1 MKIHYVRLIT
11 IISDTEP
18 QHHSHMFMLV
28 PDIIPEVFDI
38 EKAFRDAV
46 KEFLS
51 TEEGQRI
58 VNYNGGDF
66 NWGDAVLNI
75 PDEIWKNHGLIH
87 LESTA
92 VVSVNHD
99 ENLYRKISEE

>member
-1 MKIHYVRLIT
+1 MKIHYVSLIT

-28 PDIIPEVFDI
+28 PGIIPEVFDV
-38 EKAFRDAV
+38 EKALRDAV
-46 KEFLS
+46 AEYLETDSGKKVVE
-51 TEEGQRI
+51 
-58 VNYNGGDF
+58 YNCGDF
-66 NWGDAVLNI
+66 NWGDAILNV
-75 PDEIWKNHGLIH
+75 PDVIWKNHGLIH
-87 LESTA
+87 LNSTA